1 MKNRSIINFIL
12 ILAAGTI
19 ISAGGCGFKSGP
31 GSPLGLM
38 CELLRQPERAIITDP
53 QPEFSWIINDP
64 RRGAI
69 QTAFQLL
76 VASDLKILDADRG
89 DLWDSGK
96 QSSKQSVNVNYKGR
110 DLSPDQT
117 YWWKVRTWDQQNKPG
132 PFSLPQKIHTGR
144 LENLPLKSNW
154 VQTSDGNWLLENR
167 QRPDYREIEPQNII
181 TLTDKDYF
189 VDFGKAAF
197 GTLKITLQAIR
208 EGDSVTIYLGEKK
221 TADNRVYKDMG
232 YARIGLM
239 KCVLGLKEGTH
250 TYTID
255 LPRNIPRSPNRQV
268 LAPHMPEVT
277 PFRYAEIVN
286 SPSEISKNDIRQVA
300 LFYYYDASASE
311 FESSDSNLNAVWD
324 LCQYTL
330 QAAPFLAVYCDGNR
344 ERMPYEADAYI
355 QQLGHYAIDREFSI
369 ARYTTQFLIFNPSWP
384 TEWHMHS
391 VFMAWMDYLH
401 TGNPEL
407 LEKYYT
413 DLKAKSLIALAR
425 SDGLISTVSG
435 STPPGFFKSIHYT
448 GNSFQDI
455 VDWPAGTPRGEKQ
468 AGNHGPTPE
477 GERDGYVFT
486 PVNTVVNAFHYRSLV
501 LIGRIANVLGRVQ
514 EAERFFKRAEMVK
527 IAFNKQFL
535 NRTTGIYVDGIGTEH
550 SSLHANMFPLAFG
563 LVPDNNLSRV
573 VAFIKSRGMACSVY
587 GAQYL
592 LEALFAAG
600 ETEYAL
606 QLMTSESKRSWMN
619 MIRAGS
625 TMTTEAWDEY
635 FKPNLTWNHAWGSA
649 PANIIARKLM
659 GIEPLKPAYRTI
671 RVKPQL
677 GNLRYAHIKKPTI
690 RGMVEVTWQRD
701 EDDFILI
708 VHIPANTEAE
718 IWIPSAPQSVIAE
731 SGTDIY
737 QAKDIE
743 IVDKKDKYTICR
755 TGAGEYHFTGKMF

>member
-1 MKNRSIINFIL
+1 
-12 ILAAGTI
+12 
-19 ISAGGCGFKSGP
+19 
-31 GSPLGLM
+31 
-38 CELLRQPERAIITDP
+38 
-53 QPEFSWIINDP
+53 
-64 RRGAI
+64 
-69 QTAFQLL
+69 
-76 VASDLKILDADRG
+76 
-89 DLWDSGK
+89 
-96 QSSKQSVNVNYKGR
+96 
-110 DLSPDQT
+110 
-117 YWWKVRTWDQQNKPG
+117 
-132 PFSLPQKIHTGR
+132 
-144 LENLPLKSNW
+144 
-154 VQTSDGNWLLENR
+154 
-167 QRPDYREIEPQNII
+167 
-181 TLTDKDYF
+181 
-189 VDFGKAAF
+189 
-197 GTLKITLQAIR
+197 
-208 EGDSVTIYLGEKK
+208 
-221 TADNRVYKDMG
+221 
-232 YARIGLM
+232 
-239 KCVLGLKEGTH
+239 
-250 TYTID
+250 
-255 LPRNIPRSPNRQV
+255 
-268 LAPHMPEVT
+268 
-277 PFRYAEIVN
+277 
-286 SPSEISKNDIRQVA
+286 
-300 LFYYYDASASE
+300 
-311 FESSDSNLNAVWD
+311 
-324 LCQYTL
+324 
-330 QAAPFLAVYCDGNR
+330 
-344 ERMPYEADAYI
+344 
-355 QQLGHYAIDREFSI
+355 
-369 ARYTTQFLIFNPSWP
+369 
-384 TEWHMHS
+384 
-391 VFMAWMDYLH
+391 
-401 TGNPEL
+401 
-407 LEKYYT
+407 
-413 DLKAKSLIALAR
+413 
-425 SDGLISTVSG
+425 
-435 STPPGFFKSIHYT
+435 
-448 GNSFQDI
+448 
-455 VDWPAGTPRGEKQ
+455 
-468 AGNHGPTPE
+468 PTPE

-743 IVDKKDKYTICR
+743 IVDKKDKFTICR